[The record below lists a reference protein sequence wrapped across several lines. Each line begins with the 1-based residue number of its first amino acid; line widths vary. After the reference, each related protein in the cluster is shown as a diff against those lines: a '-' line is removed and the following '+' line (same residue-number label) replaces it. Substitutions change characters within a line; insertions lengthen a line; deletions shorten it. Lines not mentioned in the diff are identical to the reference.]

1 MIRNYE
7 KSPRIIAAGLTHL
20 ISLSCLYSVYISQ
33 EKLNQA
39 ADSERIQNTSLA
51 VSLRIDLGER
61 QRALPSNPD
70 DLVLV

>member
-51 VSLRIDLGER
+51 VSLGIDLGER